1 MVYLWQR
8 TRTCFIDFTLQ
19 LLHHSHS
26 VYIYLWFLPVCVA
39 AVGLLCSN
47 KLFSLQRYSTGKYA
61 NYKIF
66 WFLFSLG
73 WNGSQNWNSFF
84 FRAKFTKMGIWLK
97 NCNSVI
103 SEPDS
108 KFTIAVF
115 NKVKYMLMDGRHSY
129 TFQFYRSSTNCFALT
144 EMFNQKLWFA

>member
-8 TRTCFIDFTLQ
+8 THTCLIDFTLQ

-26 VYIYLWFLPVCVA
+26 VYIYLWCLPVCVA
-39 AVGLLCSN
+39 ANGLLCSN
-47 KLFSLQRYSTGKYA
+47 KLFSLQRFPCINRYSAGKYA

-73 WNGSQNWNSFF
+73 RHGSQNWNRCF

-115 NKVKYMLMDGRHSY
+115 NKVKYMPMEGRHSHA
-129 TFQFYRSSTNCFALT
+129 FQFYISSTNRI
-144 EMFNQKLWFA
+144 E